1 METKLSKLNDKID
14 LYYKTHYKVQ
24 EYNIKPPNLR
34 TTKITIVPYGHRKWM
49 RKRLARQKCLKR
61 GQPNN
66 THLTL
71 VANTTTQPKYT
82 KLTFDSDSYE
92 IMVDNCCSQS
102 ITNNIKDY
110 VDPPTNTSVQI
121 KGYNGTSTTTTKIGT
136 VLWKWSDDKGK
147 VHNIVLPNTYYSP
160 TTETR
165 LLSPQHW
172 AKEMKQGRGTKC
184 TTYHDAII
192 LQWSHGKYTKTIPIT
207 KQTRNVGIIT
217 SAPGIHNYNKVYQKT
232 LSLFPAL
239 AFPTTIDF
247 NIVTDDEASTT
258 SVEQTHSKDQPTKT
272 TKNSERP
279 NLHG

>member
-1 METKLSKLNDKID
+1 
-14 LYYKTHYKVQ
+14 
-24 EYNIKPPNLR
+24 
-34 TTKITIVPYGHRKWM
+34 
-49 RKRLARQKCLKR
+49 
-61 GQPNN
+61 
-66 THLTL
+66 
-71 VANTTTQPKYT
+71 
-82 KLTFDSDSYE
+82 
-92 IMVDNCCSQS
+92 
-102 ITNNIKDY
+102 
-110 VDPPTNTSVQI
+110 
-121 KGYNGTSTTTTKIGT
+121 
-136 VLWKWSDDKGK
+136 
-147 VHNIVLPNTYYSP
+147 
-160 TTETR
+160 
-165 LLSPQHW
+165 
-172 AKEMKQGRGTKC
+172 MKQGRGTKC

-192 LQWSHGKYTKTIPIT
+192 LQWSHSEYTKTIPIT